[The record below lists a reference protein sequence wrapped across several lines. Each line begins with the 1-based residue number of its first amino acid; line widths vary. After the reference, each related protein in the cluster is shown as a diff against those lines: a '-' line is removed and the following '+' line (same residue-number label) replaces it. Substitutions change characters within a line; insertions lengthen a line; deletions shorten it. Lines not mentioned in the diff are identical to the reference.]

1 MTKAPLKQIYSVAEI
16 AALMGLSPQAT
27 LRRLKR
33 AGIVGGRGRGA
44 KLDVPLVALQEILPR
59 EWPSVGLVQR
69 LATRWPKSRTSLS
82 VSSPL
87 Q

>member
-59 EWPSVGLVQR
+59 EWSSVGLEQR
-69 LATRWPKSRTSLS
+69 LAT
-82 VSSPL
+82 
-87 Q
+87 

>member
-1 MTKAPLKQIYSVAEI
+1 MTKAPLKPIYSVAEI

-33 AGIVGGRGRGA
+33 AGIVEGRGRGA

-59 EWPSVGLVQR
+59 EWSSVGLVQR
-69 LATRWPKSRTSLS
+69 LAT
-82 VSSPL
+82 
-87 Q
+87 